1 MAKVNVYP
9 LSINGVKPP
18 LNLLDRMFG
27 NPIDQKNLL
36 YPLDLQSNP
45 IYNHAVQFQIFD
57 YEYGITDLIR
67 GNNGS
72 TTPGLDVGGVSNSS
86 TAIDALLGTAND
98 WLDKLKPK
106 RGATQ
111 ASISLYM
118 PDDVN
123 TQFNSDYMDISLTDT
138 LGAASYLGS
147 FVSDMAAAKNRSNI
161 GSKGNPANMAIGG
174 AIEKFVKGPTGNLGA
189 LISSRYLGQ
198 IVNPQLQLLYKG
210 VQLREPQFTFIFTPN
225 SRKEAQAVE
234 QIIKTFV
241 YHSLPGVIGLNA
253 GQYLEPPQIFEI
265 KFAFTG
271 GNGLYN
277 SVSNY
282 FKNLGINILGG
293 DWFNSPGSQSE
304 KIFSAP
310 DARIFKIGHCVL
322 KDVSVNY
329 TPNGWATY
337 EDGYPVQIQLNLHFK
352 ELEIQSKNKIDAQK
366 WQKHW
371 EDQYKG
377 GLSDEWSSQAD
388 MPRDPSGAGY

>member
-18 LNLLDRMFG
+18 LNLLDRLFG
-27 NPIDQKNLL
+27 DPIDQSNLL

-57 YEYGITDLIR
+57 YEYGISDVIR
-67 GNNGS
+67 GNNGG
-72 TTPGLDVGGVSNSS
+72 TLQSS
-86 TAIDALLGTAND
+86 SDAGTAVQSLKSDPWGTVSD
-98 WLDKLKPK
+98 WLKNLKPR

-111 ASISLYM
+111 TTISLYM

-147 FVSDMAAAKNRSNI
+147 LVSDMAASKNRTNF
-161 GSKGNPANMAIGG
+161 GSKGNPANMALGG
-174 AIEKFVKGPTGNLGA
+174 GVETILNKFKPNLGT
-189 LISSRYLGQ
+189 LVSSRFLNQ
-198 IVNPQLQLLYKG
+198 VVNPQLQLLYKG
-210 VQLREPQFTFIFTPN
+210 IELREPQFTFIFSPN
-225 SRKEAQAVE
+225 SRKEAQSVE
-234 QIIKTFV
+234 QIIKKFV
-241 YHSLPGVIGLNA
+241 YHSLPGVIGLDA

-271 GNGLYN
+271 GNSLYS

-293 DWFNSPGSQSE
+293 DWFNSPGSQSD
-304 KIFSAP
+304 KIFTAP

-322 KDVSVNY
+322 KNVSVNY

-352 ELEIQSKNKIDAQK
+352 ELEIQSKNKIDNQT

-371 EDQYKG
+371 DDSYTGTPSDQMDG
-377 GLSDEWSSQAD
+377 P
-388 MPRDPSGAGY
+388 MIPNGAGDY

>member
-67 GNNGS
+67 GNA
-72 TTPGLDVGGVSNSS
+72 SS
-86 TAIDALLGTAND
+86 TSSAIDFGGITDSLSADAFGTIGD

-138 LGAASYLGS
+138 LGGASYLGS
-147 FVSDMAAAKNRSNI
+147 FVADMAAAKNRSNM
-161 GSKGNPANMAIGG
+161 GSKGNPANMALGG
-174 AIEKFVKGPTGNLGA
+174 AIEQGINALNKKNLGT
-189 LISSRYLGQ
+189 LISSRFLGQ
-198 IVNPQLQLLYKG
+198 VTNPQLQLLYKG
-210 VQLREPQFTFIFTPN
+210 VQLREPQFTFVFTPN

-241 YHSLPGVIGLNA
+241 YHSLPGVMGLAA

-293 DWFNSPGSQSE
+293 DWFNSPGSQAE

-322 KDVSVNY
+322 KDVNVNY

-377 GLSDEWSSQAD
+377 GIQNDNWD
-388 MPRDPSGAGY
+388 DDPSGVF